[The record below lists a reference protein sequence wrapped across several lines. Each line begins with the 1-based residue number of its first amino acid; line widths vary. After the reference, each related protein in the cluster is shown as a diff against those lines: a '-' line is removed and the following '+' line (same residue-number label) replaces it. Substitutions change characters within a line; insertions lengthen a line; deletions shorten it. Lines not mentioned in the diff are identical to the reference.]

1 MADTYRIT
9 RHEGDTATCNTSG
22 TLIYSSLDGAVA
34 FKFYSLLRPASG
46 NCIALWKPDGSL
58 AASKS
63 GAIKPAE

>member
-58 AASKS
+58 AASKC
-63 GAIKPAE
+63 GPIRPAK